1 MHFTVYCLDHPGMLQ
16 RRLERYDDHKSYLK
30 TAPIKTLI
38 SGPLLDSDGETMI
51 GSFFLYEVDRIDV
64 LRRFVDDDPF
74 NKAGIW
80 RTVEVRP
87 FLKRVDTLSQ
97 PA

>member
-1 MHFTVYCLDHPGMLQ
+1 MHFTVYCLDHPGMVE
-16 RRLERYDDHKSYLK
+16 RRLQHYDDHKAYLK

-51 GSFFLYEVDRIDV
+51 GSFFLYEADDNGV
-64 LRRFVDDDPF
+64 LLRFVNEDPF

-80 RTVEVRP
+80 KTVDVQQ
-87 FLKRVDTLSQ
+87 FLKRVDTLSA